1 MSSASATGRGS
12 AAPNLCAHL
21 AFLCAILPLAIVLL
35 LLIVDETS
43 TDLLGACTR
52 ASDILVPLI
61 TLAGAI
67 CGLLGARCY
76 WRDTRRG
83 GIGVLTIGLLGC
95 GIWVLWYQDIR
106 DLVMGLL

>member
-1 MSSASATGRGS
+1 MSSAYAARGGS
-12 AAPNLCAHL
+12 AAPNVCAHL
-21 AFLCAILPLAIVLL
+21 ALLCAILPLAIILL
-35 LLIVDETS
+35 LLIVAETS
-43 TDLLGACTR
+43 ADLLGACAR

-83 GIGVLTIGLLGC
+83 GIGLVTIGLLGC
-95 GIWVLWYQDIR
+95 GIWVLWYQNIR
-106 DLVMGLL
+106 ELVMGLL